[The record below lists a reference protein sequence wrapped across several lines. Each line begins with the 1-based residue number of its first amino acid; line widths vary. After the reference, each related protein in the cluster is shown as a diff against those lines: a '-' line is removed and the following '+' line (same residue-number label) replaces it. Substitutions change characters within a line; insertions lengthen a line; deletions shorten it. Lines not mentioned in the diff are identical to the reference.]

1 MEKTAALR
9 KKSRFAGAG
18 EAETWRLPIRRLVY
32 RLAGDGRKCVQG
44 CGVKTD
50 LPWGH
55 TRFARN
61 ESARGG
67 NDCKP
72 RRRRR
77 IQDATLVTTEIIR
90 YFRSLAYNWADYFQ
104 TLRRILELRRLSS
117 GIYLSYGE
125 NSMVDCSIS
134 ILTKNEGANIGSCL
148 EAVFAQDFEGSF
160 EINLVDS
167 GSTDATLEIAQGYP
181 IRIER
186 IHPRE
191 FHHARTRNLAA
202 RLGKGPILINLS
214 GDAIPASKN
223 WLSSMLANFRDASV
237 GAVYGRQ
244 LPKPG
249 STIERTDTFDTVYG
263 ETRVVKD
270 PAHRNGLGYRFYHFS
285 DVNSALRRSVW
296 EANPYPEDL
305 KMFEDVAIAKRI
317 LDAGW
322 KIVYEP
328 EAPVYHSHQ
337 YSAKQLFKRYF
348 DIGYTLKELDIWDA
362 PGTRS
367 SLVRDFRKLV
377 GKQFKRAAKSDGQ
390 QAERAAMGQSFA
402 KSAGFLLGLNQRFLP
417 LALKR
422 HLSSY
427 GAFE

>member
-1 MEKTAALR
+1 
-9 KKSRFAGAG
+9 
-18 EAETWRLPIRRLVY
+18 
-32 RLAGDGRKCVQG
+32 
-44 CGVKTD
+44 VKT
-50 LPWGH
+50 
-55 TRFARN
+55 
-61 ESARGG
+61 
-67 NDCKP
+67 
-72 RRRRR
+72 
-77 IQDATLVTTEIIR
+77 Q
-90 YFRSLAYNWADYFQ
+90 
-104 TLRRILELRRLSS
+104 
-117 GIYLSYGE
+117 
-125 NSMVDCSIS
+125 MVDCSIS
-134 ILTKNEGANIGSCL
+134 ILTKNEGANIGGCL
-148 EAVFAQDFEGSF
+148 DAVFSQDFSGSF
-160 EINLVDS
+160 EIILVDS
-167 GSTDATLEIAQGYP
+167 GSTDATLEIARGYP
-181 IRIER
+181 IRVEQI
-186 IHPRE
+186 PAQE
-191 FHHARTRNLAA
+191 FHHARTRNFAA
-202 RLGKGPILINLS
+202 SLGKGPILINLS

-223 WLSSMLANFRDASV
+223 WLTNMLANFSDTSV

-249 STIERTDTFDTVYG
+249 STVERSDTFDTVYG
-263 ETRVVKD
+263 EKKMVKD

-317 LDAGW
+317 LDGGW

-348 DIGYTLKELDIWDA
+348 DIGYTLKELEIWDA

-377 GKQFKRAAKSDGQ
+377 AKQFKRAVKKDEREK
-390 QAERAAMGQSFA
+390 ERAAVGQSFA